1 MTYDEFLHQLEN
13 LNEDT
18 DAIDIYTSPDFQCD
32 QTGGFPTSLC
42 VNWDKGKA
50 WLQLNDNVK
59 TDVVDAA
66 KYEQLCADYGIR
78 DCPDVERFNQIL
90 SSLGDDA
97 RLTASLPEDGE
108 NYTYTM

>member
-1 MTYDEFLHQLEN
+1 MTYDEFLYKLEQ

-18 DAIDIYTSPDFQCD
+18 DAIDIYTSPDFQCY

-42 VNWDKGKA
+42 VNWDKVKA
-50 WLQLNDNVK
+50 WLQLNDNANA
-59 TDVVDAA
+59 DGIDIA

-78 DCPDVERFNQIL
+78 DCPDIERFNQIL

-108 NYTYTM
+108 DYNPTM

>member
-1 MTYDEFLHQLEN
+1 MTYDEFMHQVET

-32 QTGGFPTSLC
+32 QTGGFPTSIC
-42 VNWDKGKA
+42 VNWNKGKA
-50 WLQLNDNVK
+50 WLQLNDNVN
-59 TDVVDAA
+59 TDGDVAA

-78 DCPDVERFNQIL
+78 DCPDIERFNQIL

>member
-50 WLQLNDNVK
+50 WLQLNDNVNA
-59 TDVVDAA
+59 DGVDAA
-66 KYEQLCADYGIR
+66 KYE
-78 DCPDVERFNQIL
+78 
-90 SSLGDDA
+90 
-97 RLTASLPEDGE
+97 
-108 NYTYTM
+108 

>member
-50 WLQLNDNVK
+50 WLQLNDNAN
-59 TDVVDAA
+59 TDGVDVE
-66 KYEQLCADYGIR
+66 KYEKLCADYGIR

-108 NYTYTM
+108 NYTFTM